1 MILPSTG
8 GLSVR
13 SVLITLTLP
22 RRPFPPVTLVLREE
36 GSGIDSLRCPPL
48 GAHAVWRVIRFR
60 PTLAYPASGS
70 TEYSLDHET
79 TMVAAITMSG
89 SYLRSSLLHLLEIDL
104 VVR

>member
-1 MILPSTG
+1 M
-8 GLSVR
+8 
-13 SVLITLTLP
+13 
-22 RRPFPPVTLVLREE
+22 TLVLREE
-36 GSGIDSLRCPPL
+36 DSGIGSPRRPPL
-48 GAHAVWRVIRFR
+48 GTRTVWRVIRFR

-104 VVR
+104 AVR